1 MRRSTPPPA
10 GQAPRTPISSI
21 NAFDAEFRSHY
32 GYDQP
37 ATPLSAMGIIA
48 AATGDTASSV
58 IMGLAL
64 CIAYFAAAVMFVGA
78 LGDNRAISRRV

>member
-1 MRRSTPPPA
+1 LHDELVRLRNRIIDQHGADS
-10 GQAPRTPISSI
+10 GQPDS
-21 NAFDAEFRSHY
+21 
-32 GYDQP
+32 
-37 ATPLSAMGIIA
+37 AT
-48 AATGDTASSV
+48 TGDTASSV